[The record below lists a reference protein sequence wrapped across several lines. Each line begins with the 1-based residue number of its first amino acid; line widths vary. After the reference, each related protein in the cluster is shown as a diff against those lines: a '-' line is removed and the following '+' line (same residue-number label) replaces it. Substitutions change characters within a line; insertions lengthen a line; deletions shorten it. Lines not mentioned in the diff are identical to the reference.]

1 MGGFVHSGV
10 MQHLPPNFAEDLAQV
25 LEPSDRDEA
34 AAIIQAAAE
43 GLDDERLGVFFELL
57 AERIRKSSSPITRV
71 ELRRFAAASRK
82 RRR

>member
-25 LEPSDRDEA
+25 LEPSDREEA
-34 AAIIQAAAE
+34 AAIIQAAADN
-43 GLDDERLGVFFELL
+43 LDDEHLRIFFELL
-57 AERIRKSSSPITRV
+57 AERIRKSPAPVTRA

-82 RRR
+82 PRR